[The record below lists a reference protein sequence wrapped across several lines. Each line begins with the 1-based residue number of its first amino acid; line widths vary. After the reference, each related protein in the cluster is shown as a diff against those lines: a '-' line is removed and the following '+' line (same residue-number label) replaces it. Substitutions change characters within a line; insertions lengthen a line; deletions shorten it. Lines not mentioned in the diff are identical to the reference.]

1 MNNYPTQEDRRRF
14 QLIGIIEEQLQDYEK
29 QIENCEYKD
38 KLVSD
43 LAWTLKSVKLDLLK
57 QISHYDF
64 ALYMKAVN
72 GKKRSIEI
80 CNENIEL
87 GLYSFESVLFILNRL

>member
-14 QLIGIIEEQLQDYEK
+14 QLIGIIEEQLDDYQK
-29 QIENCEYKD
+29 SKDVGFSNEYLLKE
-38 KLVSD
+38 LI
-43 LAWTLKSVKLDLLK
+43 WTLKQTKLDLMK
-57 QISHYDF
+57 QVSHYDF
-64 ALYMKAVN
+64 AVYMKAVN